1 LTTKLNIML
10 LYDLA
15 CAPDNRAGHE
25 RWFMT
30 GDDFRD
36 ERHVMK
42 ALRRNGH
49 TVEPFGLYND
59 LNPLLTKLSGM
70 RPDVVFNMCESFSS
84 RRRHEADVMSV
95 LEMLDVAHTGASAEG
110 LNLCKDKAL
119 SKKIVAF
126 HGVSIPKFAV
136 IKQSQDGNLSSKR
149 GTVDTA
155 SQLSSLKWPAICKPL
170 DRDSSEGI
178 SKSSV
183 VRDSAS
189 CLRHVARLQKK
200 YQTGV
205 IVEEFIPGREIYV
218 GMVELPGRKNLVVLP
233 PRELYTGTGPGFVT
247 WRAKWDKKYRM
258 RHGIDSGR
266 AKKIEQTVMRRLE
279 EVARETFRALELSGY
294 ARLDLRLRENGDPVF
309 IEANPNPSIRRGDDF
324 AAAALA
330 AGIDYDDLIEAIV
343 KTALARHE
351 RSKLAA

>member
-1 LTTKLNIML
+1 ML

-49 TVEPFGLYND
+49 TVEPFGLFND
-59 LNPLLTKLSGM
+59 LNPLLTKLAGM
-70 RPDVVFNMCESFSS
+70 HPHVVFNLCESFSS

-119 SKKIVAF
+119 SKKIVSF
-126 HGVSIPKFAV
+126 HGVSIPQFAV
-136 IKQSQDGNLSSKR
+136 LKTSRSRNSSNKSGGR
-149 GTVDTA
+149 DPAG
-155 SQLSSLKWPAICKPL
+155 QLNTIKWPAICKPL

-183 VRDSAS
+183 VRDSAA
-189 CLRHVARLQKK
+189 CMRHVARLQKK
-200 YQTGV
+200 YQSGV
-205 IVEEFIPGREIYV
+205 IVEEFIEGREIYV

-247 WRAKWDKKYRM
+247 WRAKWDKEYRT

-266 AKKIEQTVMRRLE
+266 ARKIDQTVMRRLE
-279 EVARETFRALELSGY
+279 EVARESFRALQLSGY

-330 AGIDYDDLIEAIV
+330 AGIEYDDLIEAIV
-343 KTALARHE
+343 RTALARHE
-351 RSKLAA
+351 RNKIAA